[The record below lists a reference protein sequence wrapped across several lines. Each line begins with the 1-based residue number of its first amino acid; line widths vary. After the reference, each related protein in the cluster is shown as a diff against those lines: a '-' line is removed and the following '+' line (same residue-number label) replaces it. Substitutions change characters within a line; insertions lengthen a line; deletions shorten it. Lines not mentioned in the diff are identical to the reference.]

1 MFRSL
6 KHVALRDAS
15 FPRCPYAPT
24 KRTSRPRVFA
34 VTLLTLEG
42 ARHGPEGCLAPV
54 VVRIFRFPLFVFSVS
69 YNPFTYVLFRIFRF
83 VYFGYVFSV
92 LVHSVSYIFRL
103 RIFWFR
109 IFRFVY
115 IPLRILRLRIFCFR
129 IFRFVYSASYTPF
142 TYFLFSYIPCRRT
155 YIPFPVFEFPVL
167 YIPFL

>member
-42 ARHGPEGCLAPV
+42 ARHGPEGCLVPV

-69 YNPFTYVLFRIFRF
+69 YYPFTYVLFRIFRF
-83 VYFGYVFSV
+83 VYSGYVFSV
-92 LVHSVSYIFRL
+92 LVHSVSYIPFTYFL
-103 RIFWFR
+103 VSYIPFR
-109 IFRFVY
+109 I
-115 IPLRILRLRIFCFR
+115 
-129 IFRFVYSASYTPF
+129 YSASYTPF
-142 TYFLFSYIPCRRT
+142 TYFLFSYIPFRT
-155 YIPFPVFEFPVL
+155 LRLLSWGGGGLHHHKPCS
-167 YIPFL
+167 